1 MLKTHKV
8 WILTENIKKI
18 WFFFFKGTYNPSKRQ
33 THKYPKCKGALSIYY
48 KGYKSLSGNTKEEL
62 IHYRRNK

>member
-8 WILTENIKKI
+8 WILTENIKNI

-33 THKYPKCKGALSIYY
+33 THKYPKCKGALSKYY
-48 KGYKSLSGNTKEEL
+48 KGIQVLKWEHKGRTDTL
-62 IHYRRNK
+62 